1 MHDAVLIVCGGLL
14 QVPAVHIAREL
25 GLKVIV
31 TDGSA
36 DAPAMK
42 LADEAVILDIY
53 DVQRHR
59 ELVKALAQR
68 YNLRGVFTEGADVE
82 VTVAAAAESAGLP
95 GIRVEAARNTK
106 NKVLTRG
113 CFDRSGIPN
122 PRWAEV
128 RDGVES
134 RQGAER
140 IGFPLMV
147 KAVDN
152 CASRGTTRVAD
163 PKKLLPAVKLAR
175 RYSSTGTAL
184 LESCFVGDEQ
194 SVEILFDGEGRCHR
208 LNIVDRPFQAEGDFA
223 IELGHV
229 NPTRLGLDDQ
239 SRLFDLTESAAR
251 ATGVNFGAFKADTIW
266 TAEGP
271 RILEVTARLSGGFDC
286 QYTTPLATGR
296 NFIRAA
302 MRLAVRLEID
312 PVDLES
318 RWRRHA
324 AAWVAFP
331 EPGRIERISGME
343 DALRLP
349 GVHHVFLRTKPGDLI
364 EPYRDCAARP
374 AFVIAVGAT
383 PEEAIARAQAGVGAL
398 KFETTPAQEVSNP
411 V

>member
-14 QVPAVHIAREL
+14 QVPAVHIARDL
-25 GLKVIV
+25 GLKVVV

-42 LADEAVILDIY
+42 LADEPVILDIY
-53 DVQRHR
+53 DVQGHC
-59 ELVKALAQR
+59 ELVKALGQR

-82 VTVAAAAESAGLP
+82 VTVAAAAEVARLP
-95 GIRVEAARNTK
+95 GVRVEAARNTK

-128 RDGVES
+128 RDEVES
-134 RQGAER
+134 RQSAER

-163 PKKLLPAVKLAR
+163 LKKLLPAVKLAR

-184 LESCFVGDEQ
+184 LESCFVGEEQ
-194 SVEILFDGEGRCHR
+194 SVEILFDRQGKCHR

-229 NPTRLGLDDQ
+229 NPTRLGLVDQ
-239 SRLFDLTESAAR
+239 SRLFDLTESAAH
-251 ATGVNFGAFKADTIW
+251 ATGIDFGAFKADTIW

-302 MRLAVRLEID
+302 LRLAVGLEID
-312 PVDLES
+312 PVDLE
-318 RWRRHA
+318 WHWHRHA

-331 EPGRIERISGME
+331 EPGRIERISGMQ

-349 GVHHVFLRTKPGDLI
+349 GVQHVFLRTKPGDLI
-364 EPYRDCAARP
+364 EPYRDCATRP

>member
-42 LADEAVILDIY
+42 LADEAAILDIY
-53 DVQRHR
+53 NVQGHC
-59 ELVKALAQR
+59 ELVKSLGQR

-82 VTVAAAAESAGLP
+82 VTVAAAAEAGGLP
-95 GIRVEAARNTK
+95 GIPVAAARNTK
-106 NKVLTRG
+106 NKALTRE
-113 CFDRSGIPN
+113 CFDRHGIPN

-128 RDGVES
+128 RDDLDS
-134 RQGAER
+134 RRAAER

-152 CASRGTTRVAD
+152 CASRGTTRVGD
-163 PKKLLPAVKLAR
+163 PQKLLPAVKLAR
-175 RYSSTGTAL
+175 CNSTTRTAL
-184 LESCFVGDEQ
+184 LESYFVGDEQ
-194 SVEILFDGEGRCHR
+194 SVEILFDRQGRCHR
-208 LNIVDRPFQAEGDFA
+208 LNVVDRLFQTEGDFA

-229 NPTRLGLDDQ
+229 NPTRLGADDQ

-251 ATGVNFGAFKADTIW
+251 ATGVSFGAFKADTMW
-266 TAEGP
+266 TTEGP

-302 MRLAVRLEID
+302 MRLAVGLEID
-312 PVDLES
+312 PVDLEW

-331 EPGRIERISGME
+331 EPGRIESISGMG

-349 GVHHVFLRTKPGDLI
+349 GVHHVFLRSEAGDLI

-374 AFVIAVGAT
+374 AFVIAEGAT
-383 PEEAIARAQAGVGAL
+383 PEEAIARAKAGVAAL
-398 KFETTPAQEVSNP
+398 KFETTPAQEVSYP